1 MIFDHLRYGPKVSLL
16 AFGALEGREREATER
31 HAGSCAR
38 CRSELESLL
47 ALREE
52 LRADPVRLAEPGLP
66 LPMLV
71 ARVEARVSE
80 ALARP
85 RAGWAWRLGV
95 GLPAVAAIVAIAL
108 LAPRI
113 ASRVT
118 PVPPPPAVEGEAPLV
133 SAEALTRLE
142 RNVAREQAARYL
154 SDAGDVLVTMA
165 ATPAECDRKDER
177 IDVGQASA
185 RSREL
190 LARRALLLESGPQA
204 VASARPVLDDVE
216 QALREVASLESC
228 VRRKDVERLRANVE
242 RRQLL
247 LRIRLMTRE
256 LEG

>member
-1 MIFDHLRYGPKVSLL
+1 MTFDHLRYGPKLSLL

-52 LRADPVRLAEPGLP
+52 LRADPVRGAEPALP

-71 ARVEARVSE
+71 ARVDARVGE

-85 RAGWAWRLGV
+85 RAHWAWRLGV
-95 GLPAVAAIVAIAL
+95 GLPAAAAIVAIAL

-113 ASRVT
+113 ASRFS
-118 PVPPPPAVEGEAPLV
+118 PAPPLPAVEDEALVV
-133 SAEALTRLE
+133 SAEALARLE
-142 RNVAREQAARYL
+142 RNLAREQAARYL
-154 SDAGDVLVTMA
+154 SDAGDVLVTVA
-165 ATPAECDRKDER
+165 SAPVECDRKDER
-177 IDVGQASA
+177 VDVGQASA

-228 VRRKDVERLRANVE
+228 VRRRDVERLRANVE

>member
-1 MIFDHLRYGPKVSLL
+1 MIFDHLRYGPRMTLL
-16 AFGALEGREREATER
+16 AFGALEGREREAAER

-52 LRADPVRLAEPGLP
+52 MRADPVRGAEPALP
-66 LPMLV
+66 VAALV
-71 ARVEARVSE
+71 SRVEARIDE
-80 ALARP
+80 NLARP
-85 RAGWAWRLGV
+85 RSPWTWRLGV
-95 GLPAVAAIVAIAL
+95 AMPVTAAAMVVIAL

-113 ASRVT
+113 ASRFA
-118 PVPPPPAVEGEAPLV
+118 PAPAPGVADEAPVV
-133 SAEALTRLE
+133 SPEALARLE

-154 SDAGDVLVTMA
+154 NDAGDVLVTMA
-165 ATPAECDRKDER
+165 AAPADCDRKDER
-177 IDVGQASA
+177 VDVGQASA

-190 LARRALLLESGPQA
+190 LARRALLLESGPQS

-228 VRRKDVERLRANVE
+228 VRRRDVERLRQSVE